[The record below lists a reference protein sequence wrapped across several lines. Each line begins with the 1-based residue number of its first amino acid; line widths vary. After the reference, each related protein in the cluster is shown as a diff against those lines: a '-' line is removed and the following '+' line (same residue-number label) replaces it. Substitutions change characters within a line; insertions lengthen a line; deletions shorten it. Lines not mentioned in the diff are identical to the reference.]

1 MSQPYIGEIRVVGF
15 NFAPQGWAF
24 CDGSQMAISQNEAL
38 YNLIGTTYGGDGV
51 QTFNLPN
58 LLGRVPIHQ
67 GTDSFG
73 DSYFIGQLSGEEN
86 VTLSTSQLPPH
97 IHGVQVSGAPG
108 NTNQPNGNFI
118 ADAPLALGNTYI
130 APTNIVAMG
139 SMIVPSGGSGLPHSN
154 IQPFTAVNY
163 IFSLFGIFPSQG

>member
-1 MSQPYIGEIRVVGF
+1 PGGASAAARNLRPSQFERGWDAYVRRSDFRARRHSPIPGNFQLRNPAMSQPYIGEIRIVGF

-24 CDGSQMAISQNEAL
+24 CDGSQMSISQNEAL

-73 DSYFIGQLSGEEN
+73 DSYVIGQLSGVEN
-86 VTLSTSQLPPH
+86 VT
-97 IHGVQVSGAPG
+97 V
-108 NTNQPNGNFI
+108 
-118 ADAPLALGNTYI
+118 
-130 APTNIVAMG
+130 
-139 SMIVPSGGSGLPHSN
+139 
-154 IQPFTAVNY
+154 
-163 IFSLFGIFPSQG
+163 